1 MESAVSASPSIA
13 PAAAPARFEK
23 IHDADGVPFWSLHAR
38 PCFIENAALTL
49 GMAGA
54 TLAVISRVLVGV

>member
-1 MESAVSASPSIA
+1 MSASPSIA

-38 PCFIENAALTL
+38 PCFVENAALAL

-54 TLAVISRVLVGV
+54 ALAILGRVLGGV